1 MKKYNESEL
10 NCFDGSI
17 VILALLF
24 SGILSIFFMN
34 PIFIT
39 LLICTCAI
47 VLNGFFIVYPNE
59 AVVISF
65 FGKYTGTHLK
75 EGLFWINPLNKKQ
88 KISTNNHSSTLSLEC
103 LDKLE
108 KQYNLD
114 INFNWKVV
122 HAAKALFEVENYH
135 AYILKYV
142 PVIMQKVLQNYNLK
156 FSKDVTMRLQYC
168 DIEKLM
174 KEDLNNHLK
183 TIGLEINE
191 INLINIQLVNENQNI
206 EDYKKI
212 LISDTL
218 DILEELL
225 LEIQDRDIINLNEID
240 KTTFITNLI
249 TALLN
254 NKNKN

>member
-24 SGILSIFFMN
+24 SGVLSIFFMN

-39 LLICTCAI
+39 FLICTCVI
-47 VLNGFFIVYPNE
+47 VLNGFFIVYPNQ

-88 KISTNNHSSTLSLEC
+88 KISTNNNNATVSLTC
-103 LDKLE
+103 LDKVE
-108 KQYNLD
+108 KEYNLN

-142 PVIMQKVLQNYNLK
+142 PVIIQKILHNYNLK
-156 FSKDVTMRLQYC
+156 SSKDVTMKLQYS

-174 KEDLNNHLK
+174 KEQLNNHLK
-183 TIGLEINE
+183 DIGLEINE
-191 INLINIQLVNENQNI
+191 INLINIQTVNENQTI
-206 EDYKKI
+206 EDYKKM

-218 DILEELL
+218 DIVEELL
-225 LEIQDRDIINLNEID
+225 LEIQDRDIINLDERD